1 MQTTLAAEVS
11 RMKEVNENLL
21 SRIDSRISENLELE
35 KLLKQERERSILE
48 LNTQKE
54 KHKAEI
60 IKCKTELVKSHV
72 TNGRLQKKCDALK
85 AELDEL
91 VKRENLKQE
100 RERVMSLEKELDGQ
114 KEKYRVD
121 ITEYQSQLEKSK
133 KRAAELLQR
142 ATYLEADIP
151 NREAA
156 AVLAFKTSSEYH
168 ETIKAVFIKAYED
181 CRAMLK
187 EYCPQSDFMLLLDE
201 KDSDESSAEKGAQG

>member
-1 MQTTLAAEVS
+1 M
-11 RMKEVNENLL
+11 
-21 SRIDSRISENLELE
+21 
-35 KLLKQERERSILE
+35 KQERERSILE

-72 TNGRLQKKCDALK
+72 TNGRLQKKCDVLK

-100 RERVMSLEKELDGQ
+100 RERVVSLEKELDGQ

-133 KRAAELLQR
+133 KRAAE
-142 ATYLEADIP
+142 
-151 NREAA
+151 
-156 AVLAFKTSSEYH
+156 
-168 ETIKAVFIKAYED
+168 
-181 CRAMLK
+181 
-187 EYCPQSDFMLLLDE
+187 
-201 KDSDESSAEKGAQG
+201 